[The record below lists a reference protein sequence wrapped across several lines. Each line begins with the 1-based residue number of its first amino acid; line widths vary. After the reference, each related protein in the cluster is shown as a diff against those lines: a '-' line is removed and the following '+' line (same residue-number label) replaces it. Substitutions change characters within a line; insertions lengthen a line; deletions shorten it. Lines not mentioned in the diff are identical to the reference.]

1 MEHKDERSAHRRSP
15 LRYGVWVAVLV
26 VVLGFGIYSWQV
38 GWIGSHVQRPEVG
51 QPAGGEKHPQVGG
64 EVQEEGR
71 PPRGVPGGITLSPEE
86 KANIGLRTEE
96 ASVRM
101 TEDVRKING
110 IIKPHPDKV
119 ALVASRIP
127 GRAVSVH
134 ANVGDPVRKGQDL
147 ADIQSVELEKAELDL
162 IQAENKLVLVKA
174 ELERIRNLVEK
185 GIAARRELLSAESQH
200 NATLNEIES
209 LTRQLELL
217 GMSTEEIKRIR
228 REKIVSTLHLKAP
241 FGGTV
246 VERTI
251 TLGQTVEPNTHLFK
265 ILDTST
271 MIAEGEAFEDL
282 LPLLRVGQKV
292 RVTVT
297 PYPDKFFEGRIIFIS
312 PTVEPEKRTIHFWVE
327 VQNQHGMLKEGF
339 FARLFVAVREG
350 SRVLTIPAEA
360 LMSDHGKDFVF
371 VEKDG
376 NYVRADVVLG
386 TRTDRYVEV
395 KQGLNPGDRVVTEG
409 KMQLYAKYLSVKGG
423 EPTLG
428 DHAH

>member
-1 MEHKDERSAHRRSP
+1 MEYKDEKSAHRRSP
-15 LRYGVWVAVLV
+15 LRYGIWAAILV
-26 VVLGFGIYSWQV
+26 VVLGFGIYSWQA
-38 GWIGSHVQRPEVG
+38 GWIGGHVQRPEVD
-51 QPAGGEKHPQVGG
+51 QPAGREKYPQAGG
-64 EVQEEGR
+64 EVQEEGSA
-71 PPRGVPGGITLSPEE
+71 PQGVPEGITLSPEE

-101 TEDVRKING
+101 TEDIRKING

-119 ALVASRIP
+119 ALVASRVP

-134 ANVGDPVRKGQDL
+134 ANVGDLVRKDQDL

-185 GIAARRELLSAESQH
+185 GIAARKELLSAESQH

-217 GMSTEEIKRIR
+217 GMPTEEIKRIR
-228 REKIVSTLHLKAP
+228 REKIISTLHLKAP

-251 TLGQTVEPNTHLFK
+251 TIGQTVEPNTHLFK

-312 PTVEPEKRTIHFWVE
+312 PTVEPEKRTVHLWVE
-327 VQNQHGMLKEGF
+327 AQNHHGMLKEGF
-339 FARLFVAVREG
+339 FAQLFVTVGER
-350 SRVLTIPAEA
+350 SRALTIPLDAV
-360 LMSDHGKDFVF
+360 LSDQGEDFVF
-371 VEKDG
+371 VERDG
-376 NYVRADVVLG
+376 GYVRADVVLG
-386 TRTDRYVEV
+386 TRTDRYAEV
-395 KQGLNPGDRVVTEG
+395 KRGLKPGDRVVTDG
-409 KMQLYAKYLSVKGG
+409 KQQLYAKYLSAKSG
-423 EPTLG
+423 EPALG
-428 DHAH
+428 GHAH